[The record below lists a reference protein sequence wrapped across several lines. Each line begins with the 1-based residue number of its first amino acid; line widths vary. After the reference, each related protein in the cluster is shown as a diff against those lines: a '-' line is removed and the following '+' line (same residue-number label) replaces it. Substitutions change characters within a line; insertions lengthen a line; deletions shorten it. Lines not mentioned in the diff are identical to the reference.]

1 MGIMEVFL
9 DTIVICTLTAL
20 VILTS
25 GISIPYGKEASA
37 LTGLSF
43 SKVCGGWSEYVVTGA
58 LILFAVA
65 TVLGWGIYG
74 NQCVTFLIGEKYWKP
89 FALVQ
94 IAMVIFSAVAD
105 TASVWS
111 AAQAINGLMAIPNL
125 IALAALSK
133 EVIRLVK
140 EYKEAG

>member
-1 MGIMEVFL
+1 M
-9 DTIVICTLTAL
+9 
-20 VILTS
+20 
-25 GISIPYGKEASA
+25 
-37 LTGLSF
+37 
-43 SKVCGGWSEYVVTGA
+43 
-58 LILFAVA
+58 FAVA

-74 NQCVTFLIGEKYWKP
+74 NQCVTFLMGQKYWKP

-105 TASVWS
+105 AASVWS

-133 EVIRLVK
+133 EVVRLVK